1 MQKRNIKRREISD
14 FYNLVIY
21 FLKQNKKNIDMKKWK
36 KLSERI
42 AYSGWRKVIIRKF
55 LLPNGKEAE
64 FDVIQNGDFVTIA
77 AFTKNK
83 EAILVNQFRV
93 GSEREIISF
102 PEGGI
107 EEGES
112 LETASARELLEET
125 GYKAEEIVFLKTFHQ
140 AYFTQKQH
148 ILLAKNCKQVA
159 KQNLDDSEFIE
170 VIKMPFS
177 DFRLFIKDK
186 NDERINH
193 NVAAAYL
200 AMEEL
205 GWL

>member
-1 MQKRNIKRREISD
+1 ME
-14 FYNLVIY
+14 
-21 FLKQNKKNIDMKKWK
+21 KWK

-42 AYSGWRKVIIRKF
+42 AYSGWRKVIVRKF

-64 FDVIQNGDFVTIA
+64 FDVIKNEDFVTIA
-77 AFTKNK
+77 AFTEER

-93 GSEREIISF
+93 GCEREIISF

-107 EEGES
+107 EKGES
-112 LETASARELLEET
+112 LEAASARELLEET
-125 GYKAEEIVFLKTFHQ
+125 GYEAEEITFLKTFHQ

-148 ILLAKNCKQVA
+148 ILLAKNCKKVA
-159 KQNLDDSEFIE
+159 EQNLDDHEFIE
-170 VIKMPFS
+170 VIKMPFEE
-177 DFRLFIKDK
+177 FRQFIKDK
-186 NDERINH
+186 ADERINN